1 MSRSIKE
8 LSVHYDPINESNTF
22 TSGDIV
28 EGRVVLE
35 VTKEIKVDSF
45 FVKLTGDAHVSWTEG
60 SGDDERTYSDHERY
74 FKLKQYFI
82 QESSKRGESEKN
94 TTLVSG
100 ENCETIRVFV
110 DIDNSSSRDVKL
122 KYSLKQQ
129 QTFIAGSST
138 NRGYKDIVKETRDRI
153 PSGQKSQFTV
163 DLTLPR
169 DLTVTIENCRII
181 KVQYELKVYLDVS
194 FASDLEVILPVV
206 ILPPVQ
212 QCPPWQGPTGGFQ
225 PYPPSQPYLV
235 PYPGETIRVFVD
247 IDNSS
252 SRDVKLK
259 YSLKQQQT
267 FIAGSSTNRG
277 YKDIVKETRDRIPS
291 GQKSQF
297 TVDLTLPRD
306 LTVTI
311 ENCRI
316 IKVQYELKV
325 YLDVSFASDLEVI
338 LPVVILPPVQQCP
351 PWQGPPGG
359 FQPYPPSQPYLVP
372 YPGQRE
378 KYTTIVNG
386 LAYPAVRFSVVIL
399 SPELQCPPG
408 GSLAYPPPQP
418 NLVPY
423 PGELP
428 HPLAGLYSNL

>member
-60 SGDDERTYSDHERY
+60 SGDDESSYSDHERY

-82 QESSKRGESEKN
+82 QESSKKGESEKN
-94 TTLVSG
+94 TTLVNGETYGPVIKPGSHVFPFRFQLPQQNMPPSFKGLHGWVKYVLTVKLSRPWKSTSAASTELSFVIRNDGTSDHLLQPQSG
-100 ENCETIRVFV
+100 TQDKKIKLFGSGKMSMNVTTDKTGYMQGETIRVFV
-110 DIDNSSSRDVKL
+110 DVDNSSSRDVKL

-138 NRGYKDIVKETRDRI
+138 NRGYKDIVKETRDCV
-153 PSGQKSQFTV
+153 PSKEKSKFIV
-163 DLTLPR
+163 DMIVPR

-194 FASDLEVILPVV
+194 FASDPEVRFPVV
-206 ILPPVQ
+206 ILSPP
-212 QCPPWQGPTGGFQ
+212 
-225 PYPPSQPYLV
+225 
-235 PYPGETIRVFVD
+235 E
-247 IDNSS
+247 
-252 SRDVKLK
+252 
-259 YSLKQQQT
+259 
-267 FIAGSSTNRG
+267 
-277 YKDIVKETRDRIPS
+277 
-291 GQKSQF
+291 
-297 TVDLTLPRD
+297 
-306 LTVTI
+306 
-311 ENCRI
+311 
-316 IKVQYELKV
+316 
-325 YLDVSFASDLEVI
+325 
-338 LPVVILPPVQQCP
+338 QQCP

-359 FQPYPPSQPYLVP
+359 FQPYPP
-372 YPGQRE
+372 
-378 KYTTIVNG
+378 
-386 LAYPAVRFSVVIL
+386 
-399 SPELQCPPG
+399 
-408 GSLAYPPPQP
+408 PQP

-428 HPLAGLYSNL
+428 PPPAGLYPNLFVPAVLPHPGVYPNPDAFQPGFHPGPSAPVYDPNQGTKESSPNVPY